1 MRTRYGRY
9 DGGPDPLA
17 PPVDL
22 AEALDAIGEDVMAGY
37 SPERAMRE
45 FLRRGARDQTG
56 LDDLARRVAE
66 RRRELLQ
73 RHNLDGTMQEVRE
86 LLDRAVLEERKQLA
100 RALDDDARFAE
111 MRIENLPP
119 STAAAVSELGD
130 YDWRSPQAREDYERI
145 KDLLGREL
153 LDQRF
158 AGMKQALENATDE
171 DRAAVNEMLQDL
183 NRLLEAHRLGEDTSD
198 MFRDFMDK
206 HGDFFPE
213 NPQNID
219 ELLDALAQRAAA
231 AQRMRNSMTQ
241 EQRDELDALAQQAFG
256 SPELMQSLAQLDDNL
271 QALRPGEDWGGSER
285 FDGEQGLGLGD
296 GTGVLQ
302 DLADLDDLADQLSQ
316 SYDGAR
322 MDDVDLDKLARQL
335 GDQSAVDA
343 RTLAR
348 LEQALRDTGYLRRGS
363 DGQLRLS
370 PKAMRQL
377 GQALL
382 RDVANRMSARQ
393 GQRDL
398 RQAGAA
404 GERSGA
410 TREWAFGDT
419 EPWDVTRTVTNAI
432 VRNAAEGRPLTAT
445 TNGDPSEPFLS
456 IRDVEVTE
464 TEARTQAAVALL
476 VDTSFSMAMDGRW
489 VPMKRTALA
498 LHHLIRSRFR
508 GDALQVIGFGRHA
521 QVMEIEELTA
531 LDAMWDK
538 GTNLHHALLLA
549 NRHFRKHPHAQPV
562 LLIVTDGEPTSH
574 LEPDGEVYFAYPP
587 HPLTIAYSVRELD
600 NAGRLG
606 AQTTFFKLGEDPG
619 LGRFIDQMA
628 RRVDGRV
635 VAPELDDLGAAVVG
649 SYLGSR
655 DPASHG
661 ASYRDWFGADSRFLG
676 LIQLRELAAVAPRA
690 GSCGPTNWQPW
701 PHELA
706 SLAPVGATTD
716 GSRGHFCQLVG

>member
-1 MRTRYGRY
+1 MARTRSRYGRY

-45 FLRRGARDQTG
+45 FLRRGGRDRNG

-66 RRRELLQ
+66 RRRDLVQ
-73 RHNLDGTMQEVRE
+73 RHRLDGTLEEVRE
-86 LLDRAVLEERKQLA
+86 LLDRAVLAERKQLA
-100 RALDDDARFAE
+100 RDVEMEDADRAFAE
-111 MRIENLPP
+111 LRLENLPD

-130 YDWRSPQAREDYERI
+130 YPWRSREAREDYERI

-158 AGMKQALENATDE
+158 AGLKDALENAGDE
-171 DRAAVNEMLQDL
+171 DRAAVNEMLRDL
-183 NRLLEAHRLGEDTSD
+183 NALLEAHRRGEDTPEQ
-198 MFRDFMDK
+198 FEQFMDR

-213 NPQNID
+213 SPRDVD
-219 ELLDALAQRAAA
+219 ELLDSLAQRAAA

-241 EQRDELDALAQQAFG
+241 EQRDELDALAAQAFG
-256 SPELMQSLAQLDDNL
+256 SPELMESLAALDANL
-271 QALRPGEDWGGSER
+271 QALRPGEDWGGSEG
-285 FDGEQGLGLGD
+285 FEGEQGLGLGD

-302 DLADLDDLADQLSQ
+302 DLADLDALAEQLSQ
-316 SYDGAR
+316 SYGGAR
-322 MDDVDLDKLARQL
+322 LDDLDLDRLARQL
-335 GDQSAVDA
+335 GDEAVVDA
-343 RTLAR
+343 RTLQQ
-348 LEQALRDTGYLRRGS
+348 LEQALRDTGYLRRGT

-370 PKAMRQL
+370 PRAMRQL
-377 GQALL
+377 GRALL
-382 RDVANRMSARQ
+382 RDVANRMSGRQ

-419 EPWDVTRTVTNAI
+419 EPWDVTRTITNAVLRTVSQGEDARGG
-432 VRNAAEGRPLTAT
+432 VRL
-445 TNGDPSEPFLS
+445 DL
-456 IRDVEVTE
+456 RDVEVTE

-498 LHHLIRSRFR
+498 LHTLIRSRFR
-508 GDALQVIGFGRHA
+508 GDALQLIGFGRHA
-521 QVMEIEELTA
+521 EVMEIEELTA
-531 LDAMWDK
+531 LDARWDK

-549 NRHFRKHPHAQPV
+549 NRHFRRHPSAQPV
-562 LLIVTDGEPTSH
+562 LLVVTDGEPTSH
-574 LEPDGEVYFAYPP
+574 LEPDGEVYFSYPP
-587 HPLTIAYSVRELD
+587 HPLTVAYAVRELD

-606 AQTTFFKLGEDPG
+606 AQTTFFRLGEDPG
-619 LGRFIDQMA
+619 LARFVDSMA

-635 VAPELDDLGAAVVG
+635 VAPELDDLGVAVVG

-655 DPASHG
+655 APRVSPGDHYG
-661 ASYRDWFGADSRFLG
+661 DWFGGR
-676 LIQLRELAAVAPRA
+676 
-690 GSCGPTNWQPW
+690 GSW
-701 PHELA
+701 
-706 SLAPVGATTD
+706 VGD
-716 GSRGHFCQLVG
+716 

>member
-1 MRTRYGRY
+1 MADRPPRASRSRSRYGRY

-17 PPVDL
+17 PPVDI
-22 AEALDAIGEDVMAGY
+22 AEALDAIGQDVMAGY

-45 FLRRGARDQTG
+45 FLRRGGRDQTG

-66 RRRELLQ
+66 RRRELLS
-73 RHNLDGTMQEVRE
+73 RHNLDGTMEQVRE
-86 LLDRAVLEERKQLA
+86 LLETAVLEERKQLA
-100 RALDDDARFAE
+100 RDVEMDDDDRAFRE
-111 MRIENLPP
+111 MQLENLPT
-119 STAAAVSELGD
+119 STAAAVSELSS
-130 YDWRSPQAREDYERI
+130 YDWKSSEARAAYEQI

-171 DRAAVNEMLQDL
+171 DRAAVNEMLADL
-183 NRLLEAHRLGEDTSD
+183 NDLLEKHRRGEDTQAD
-198 MFRDFMDK
+198 FDEFMDK

-219 ELLDALAQRAAA
+219 ELLDALAQRSAA
-231 AQRMRNSMTQ
+231 AQRMLNSMTP
-241 EQRDELDALAQQAFG
+241 EQREELMQLSSQAFG
-256 SPELMQSLAQLDDNL
+256 SPALMEQLARMDANL

-285 FDGEQGLGLGD
+285 FEGEEGLGLGD
-296 GTGVLQ
+296 GTGALQ

-322 MDDVDLDKLARQL
+322 LDDVDLDKLARQL
-335 GDQSAVDA
+335 GNEAAVDA
-343 RTLAR
+343 RTLQE
-348 LEQALRDTGYLRRGS
+348 LERALRDAGLLKRGS
-363 DGQLRLS
+363 DGELRLS

-377 GQALL
+377 GKALL
-382 RDVANRMSARQ
+382 RDVANRMSGRQ

-404 GERSGA
+404 GELSGA
-410 TREWAFGDT
+410 TREWVFGDT
-419 EPWDVTRTVTNAI
+419 EPWDVTRTMLNG
-432 VRNAAEGRPLTAT
+432 VRRRAADGGGPRL
-445 TNGDPSEPFLS
+445 D
-456 IRDVEVTE
+456 IRDVEVAE

-498 LHHLIRSRFR
+498 LHTLIRSRFR
-508 GDALQVIGFGRHA
+508 GDQLQLIGFGRHA
-521 QVMEIEELTA
+521 EVMEIEQLTA

-549 NRHFRKHPHAQPV
+549 NRHFRKHPNAQPV

-574 LEPDGEVYFAYPP
+574 LEPDGEVMFAYPP
-587 HPLTIAYSVRELD
+587 HPLTIAYAVRELD

-606 AQTTFFKLGEDPG
+606 AQTTFFRLGEDPG
-619 LGRFIDQMA
+619 LARFVDSMA

-655 DPASHG
+655 GHEGPGHYG
-661 ASYRDWFGADSRFLG
+661 DWFGGRGF
-676 LIQLRELAAVAPRA
+676 
-690 GSCGPTNWQPW
+690 W
-701 PHELA
+701 
-706 SLAPVGATTD
+706 VG
-716 GSRGHFCQLVG
+716 